1 MKTSS
6 ETSLLDKKEVSITP
20 IRLLVLQTF
29 LNHSQAFSLKELEEK
44 LFFSERSTIFRTLQL
59 FEKKGILHEIINSD
73 GIKSYALC
81 SECEHNNHNDQ
92 HAHLKCKK
100 CESVFCIPLDVT
112 QLITSTSEYR
122 IDDIQVFVNGICKTC
137 NTVAEY

>member
-1 MKTSS
+1 MNATI
-6 ETSLLDKKEVSITP
+6 ETTLLDKKRISVTP

-29 LNHSQAFSLKELEEK
+29 LKHPQAFSLKDLEEK

-59 FEKKGILHEIINSD
+59 FQKKRVLHEIISSD

-81 SECEHNNHNDQ
+81 ADCENETHNDQ

-100 CESVFCIPLDVT
+100 CEAVYCIPLDVKT
-112 QLITSTSEYR
+112 LVTNSPEYQ

-137 NTVAEY
+137 NTVA

>member
-1 MKTSS
+1 MVT
-6 ETSLLDKKEVSITP
+6 ETSLLDKNEISVTP

-29 LNHSQAFSLKELEEK
+29 LKYPQAFSLKDLEEK

-59 FEKKGILHEIINSD
+59 FQTKGILHEIISSN
-73 GIKSYALC
+73 GVKSYALC
-81 SECEHNNHNDQ
+81 VGCDNQNHNDQ

-100 CESVFCIPLDVT
+100 CEATFCIPLDT
-112 QLITSTSEYR
+112 NTFISSTTDYQ

-137 NTVAEY
+137 NTVAID

>member
-1 MKTSS
+1 MNTTS
-6 ETSLLDKKEVSITP
+6 ETSFLNKKGISVTP

-29 LNHSQAFSLKELEEK
+29 LKYQQAFSLKDFEEK

-59 FEKKGILHEIINSD
+59 FESKGILHEIISSD

-81 SECEHNNHNDQ
+81 EGCEDETHSDQ

-100 CESVFCIPLDVT
+100 CESVFCIPLDTKTLVP
-112 QLITSTSEYR
+112 LTSDYQ
-122 IDDIQVFVNGICKTC
+122 IDNIQVFVNGICSDC
-137 NTVAEY
+137 NSVA